1 MHFCNLGF
9 KNAIKHPNFSRY
21 LQPYWDD
28 EDGLLPLDCCNKKGK
43 ISQQQQNDN
52 RPATYSNVTG
62 SISFTLKRTNAKQQ
76 LKGPGYQTL
85 NLFFELDPSMSF
97 FNEIIVDRM
106 KIKQFLS
113 NLVSKLSVRKFQKK
127 FFFFIFE
134 NSI

>member
-1 MHFCNLGF
+1 M
-9 KNAIKHPNFSRY
+9 
-21 LQPYWDD
+21 
-28 EDGLLPLDCCNKKGK
+28 LPLDCCNKKGK

-97 FNEIIVDRM
+97 FNEIIVNRM
-106 KIKQFLS
+106 KIKQFLNIKFLS
-113 NLVSKLSVRKFQKK
+113 NLVSKIVCEKVSK
-127 FFFFIFE
+127 
-134 NSI
+134 

>member
-1 MHFCNLGF
+1 M
-9 KNAIKHPNFSRY
+9 
-21 LQPYWDD
+21 
-28 EDGLLPLDCCNKKGK
+28 LPLDCCNKKGK

-113 NLVSKLSVRKFQKK
+113 NLVSKLSVRKFQKN
-127 FFFFIFE
+127 FFFIFE